1 MAENVIPMGEW
12 VSSTGKSGPET
23 IPSVSFS
30 GGGGGGM
37 DRIDALEKSVERL
50 DRRFDGLERRMDD
63 GFRDTRRMASDISSL
78 TAQFVDM
85 SASIKL
91 MARDVSDK
99 PGKAYV
105 WTAMSGVGSLLALV
119 IFGGGWFLWSNLATI
134 IAALQALQAAA
145 H

>member
-1 MAENVIPMGEW
+1 
-12 VSSTGKSGPET
+12 
-23 IPSVSFS
+23 
-30 GGGGGGM
+30 M